1 MTAQRKRFIMDRRRE
16 KEAADVKDAKR
27 ESIFSCPVCG
37 EALMFDEGAYRCV
50 SGHCFDRA
58 KEGYVNLLPA
68 NRQHASA
75 PGDDKDMVKARTAFL
90 DSGRYTPLKEALCA
104 LAAKYAGERTA
115 LLDAGCGEG
124 YYTEGLSRVIAEKG
138 GRTGGADL
146 SKAAVKKAAKRCREA
161 EIAVASV
168 YHLPLADGSVDMVTD
183 CFSPLA
189 KEEYRRVLKD
199 GGHFLYVVPGARHLW
214 EMKEVLYEQPYENE
228 VWEEAYEGFRLQE
241 TVPLSF
247 GIHLEK
253 TEEIMALFRMTPY
266 AWKTPK
272 EGVERLAEQKELGLL
287 AEFRILV
294 YERR

>member
-1 MTAQRKRFIMDRRRE
+1 MR
-16 KEAADVKDAKR
+16 DAKR
-27 ESIFSCPVCG
+27 ESIFTCPVCG
-37 EALMFDEGAYRCV
+37 EKLVIGVGVYRCAA
-50 SGHCFDRA
+50 GHCFDRA

-75 PGDDKDMVKARTAFL
+75 PGDDKEMVRARTAFL
-90 DSGRYTPLKEALCA
+90 DSGRYAALKEALCA
-104 LAAKYAGERTA
+104 LAERYAGERTV

-146 SKAAVKKAAKRCREA
+146 SKTAVKKAAKRCREA

-168 YHLPLADGSVDMVTD
+168 YHLPLAERSVDMVTD

-199 GGHFLYVVPGARHLW
+199 GGRFLYVVPGARHLW
-214 EMKEVLYEQPYENE
+214 EMKEVLYERPYENE
-228 VWEEAYEGFRLQE
+228 VREEAYEGFRLLE

-247 GIHLEK
+247 GFRLENA
-253 TEEIMALFRMTPY
+253 EEIMALFRMTPY

-272 EGVERLAEQKELGLL
+272 EGVERLTEQKELSLT

>member
-1 MTAQRKRFIMDRRRE
+1 MG
-16 KEAADVKDAKR
+16 DAKQL
-27 ESIFSCPVCG
+27 SIFACPLCG
-37 EALMFDEGAYRCV
+37 EKLAIDEQVYRCT
-50 SGHCFDRA
+50 SGHCFDKA

-228 VWEEAYEGFRLQE
+228 VREEAYEGFRLQE

-272 EGVERLAEQKELGLL
+272 EGVERLAEQIELGLT

-294 YERR
+294 YERE

>member
-1 MTAQRKRFIMDRRRE
+1 MG
-16 KEAADVKDAKR
+16 DAKR
-27 ESIFSCPVCG
+27 ASLFTCPVCG

-168 YHLPLADGSVDMVTD
+168 YHLPLAERSVDMVTD

-199 GGHFLYVVPGARHLW
+199 GGRFLYVVPGARHLW

-228 VWEEAYEGFRLQE
+228 VREEAYEGFRLQE

-272 EGVERLAEQKELGLL
+272 EGVERLAEQKELGLT

-294 YERR
+294 YERK

>member
-1 MTAQRKRFIMDRRRE
+1 MG
-16 KEAADVKDAKR
+16 DAKQL
-27 ESIFSCPVCG
+27 SIFACPLCG
-37 EALMFDEGAYRCV
+37 EKLAIDEQVYRCT
-50 SGHCFDRA
+50 SGHCFDKA

-75 PGDDKDMVKARTAFL
+75 PGDDKDMVKARPAFL

-228 VWEEAYEGFRLQE
+228 VREEAYEGFRLQE

-272 EGVERLAEQKELGLL
+272 EGVERLAEQKELGLT

-294 YERR
+294 YERK

>member
-1 MTAQRKRFIMDRRRE
+1 MG
-16 KEAADVKDAKR
+16 DAKQL
-27 ESIFSCPVCG
+27 SIFACPLCG
-37 EALMFDEGAYRCV
+37 EKLAIDEQVYRCT
-50 SGHCFDRA
+50 SGHCFDKA

-161 EIAVASV
+161 EIAVSSV

-189 KEEYRRVLKD
+189 KEEYRRVLK
-199 GGHFLYVVPGARHLW
+199 GGGRFLYVVPGARHLW
-214 EMKEVLYEQPYENE
+214 EMKEILYDKPYENE
-228 VWEEAYEGFRLQE
+228 VREEEYEGFRLLE
-241 TVPLSF
+241 TVKLDF
-247 GIHLEK
+247 GFRLEK
-253 TEEIMALFRMTPY
+253 AEEIMALFRMTPY
-266 AWKTPK
+266 VWKTPR
-272 EGVERLAEQKELGLL
+272 EGVERLAEQIELGLT

-294 YERR
+294 YERK

>member
-1 MTAQRKRFIMDRRRE
+1 MG
-16 KEAADVKDAKR
+16 DAKQL
-27 ESIFSCPVCG
+27 SIFACPLCG
-37 EALMFDEGAYRCV
+37 EKLAIDEQVYRCT
-50 SGHCFDRA
+50 SGHCFDKA

-168 YHLPLADGSVDMVTD
+168 YHLPLEEGSVDMVTD

-228 VWEEAYEGFRLQE
+228 VREEAYEGFRLQE

-272 EGVERLAEQKELGLL
+272 EGVERLAEQKELGLT

-294 YERR
+294 YERK

>member
-1 MTAQRKRFIMDRRRE
+1 MG
-16 KEAADVKDAKR
+16 DAKQL
-27 ESIFSCPVCG
+27 SIFACPLCG
-37 EALMFDEGAYRCV
+37 EKLAIDEQVYRCT
-50 SGHCFDRA
+50 SGHCFDKA

-189 KEEYRRVLKD
+189 KEEYRRVLK
-199 GGHFLYVVPGARHLW
+199 GGGRFLYVVPGARHLW
-214 EMKEVLYEQPYENE
+214 EMKEILYAKPYENE
-228 VWEEAYEGFRLQE
+228 VREEEYEGFRLLE
-241 TVPLSF
+241 TVNLDF
-247 GIHLEK
+247 GFRLEK
-253 TEEIMALFRMTPY
+253 AEEIMALFRMTPY
-266 AWKTPK
+266 TWKTPK
-272 EGVERLAEQKELGLL
+272 EGIERLAEQQGLGLR

>member
-1 MTAQRKRFIMDRRRE
+1 MG
-16 KEAADVKDAKR
+16 DAKQL
-27 ESIFSCPVCG
+27 SIFACPLCG
-37 EALMFDEGAYRCV
+37 EKLAIDEQVYRCT
-50 SGHCFDRA
+50 SGHCFDKA

-189 KEEYRRVLKD
+189 KEEYRRVLK
-199 GGHFLYVVPGARHLW
+199 GGGRFLYVVPGARHLW
-214 EMKEVLYEQPYENE
+214 EMKEILYAKPYENE
-228 VWEEAYEGFRLQE
+228 VREEEYEGFRLLE
-241 TVPLSF
+241 TVNLDF
-247 GIHLEK
+247 GFRLEK
-253 TEEIMALFRMTPY
+253 AEEIMALFRMTPY
-266 AWKTPK
+266 TWKTPK
-272 EGVERLAEQKELGLL
+272 EGIERLAEQKELGLL

>member
-1 MTAQRKRFIMDRRRE
+1 MG
-16 KEAADVKDAKR
+16 DAKQL
-27 ESIFSCPVCG
+27 SIFACPLCG
-37 EALMFDEGAYRCV
+37 EKLAIDEQVYRCT
-50 SGHCFDRA
+50 SGHCFDKA

-161 EIAVASV
+161 EIAVSSV

-228 VWEEAYEGFRLQE
+228 VREEAYEGFRLQE

-272 EGVERLAEQKELGLL
+272 EGVERLAEQIELGLT

-294 YERR
+294 YERK

>member
-1 MTAQRKRFIMDRRRE
+1 MG
-16 KEAADVKDAKR
+16 DAKQL
-27 ESIFSCPVCG
+27 SIFACPLC
-37 EALMFDEGAYRCV
+37 EEKLAIDEQVYRCT
-50 SGHCFDRA
+50 SGHCFDKA

-138 GRTGGADL
+138 GWTGGADL
-146 SKAAVKKAAKRCREA
+146 SKTAVKKAAKRCREA

-189 KEEYRRVLKD
+189 KEEYRRGLK
-199 GGHFLYVVPGARHLW
+199 GGGRFLYVVPGARHLW
-214 EMKEVLYEQPYENE
+214 EMKEILYDKPYENE
-228 VWEEAYEGFRLQE
+228 VREEEYEGFRLLE
-241 TVPLSF
+241 TVNLDF
-247 GIHLEK
+247 GFRLEK
-253 TEEIMALFRMTPY
+253 AEEIMALFRMTPY
-266 AWKTPK
+266 TWKTPK
-272 EGVERLAEQKELGLL
+272 EGVERLAEQKELGLR

>member
-1 MTAQRKRFIMDRRRE
+1 MG
-16 KEAADVKDAKR
+16 DAKQL
-27 ESIFSCPVCG
+27 SIFACPLCG
-37 EALMFDEGAYRCV
+37 EKLAIDEQVYRCT
-50 SGHCFDRA
+50 SGHCFDKA

-115 LLDAGCGEG
+115 LHDAGCGEG

-228 VWEEAYEGFRLQE
+228 VREEAYEGFRLQE

>member
-1 MTAQRKRFIMDRRRE
+1 MG
-16 KEAADVKDAKR
+16 DAKQL
-27 ESIFSCPVCG
+27 SIFACPLCG
-37 EALMFDEGAYRCV
+37 EKLAIDEQVYRCT
-50 SGHCFDRA
+50 SGHCFDKA

-161 EIAVASV
+161 EIAVSSV

-228 VWEEAYEGFRLQE
+228 VREEAYEGFRLQE

-272 EGVERLAEQKELGLL
+272 EGVERLAEQKELGLT

-294 YERR
+294 YERK

>member
-1 MTAQRKRFIMDRRRE
+1 MG
-16 KEAADVKDAKR
+16 DAKQL
-27 ESIFSCPVCG
+27 SIFACPLCG
-37 EALMFDEGAYRCV
+37 EKLAIDEQVYRCT
-50 SGHCFDRA
+50 SGHCFDKA

-146 SKAAVKKAAKRCREA
+146 SKTAVKKAAKRCREA

-228 VWEEAYEGFRLQE
+228 VREEAYEGFRLQE

-272 EGVERLAEQKELGLL
+272 EGVERLAEQKELGLT

-294 YERR
+294 YERK

>member
-1 MTAQRKRFIMDRRRE
+1 MG
-16 KEAADVKDAKR
+16 DAKQL
-27 ESIFSCPVCG
+27 SIFACPLCG
-37 EALMFDEGAYRCV
+37 EKLAIDEQVYRCT
-50 SGHCFDRA
+50 SGHCFDKA

-90 DSGRYTPLKEALCA
+90 DSGRYAPLKEALCA

-168 YHLPLADGSVDMVTD
+168 YHLPLAEGSVDMVTD

-199 GGHFLYVVPGARHLW
+199 GGRFLYVVPGARHLW

-228 VWEEAYEGFRLQE
+228 VREEAYEGFRLQE

-272 EGVERLAEQKELGLL
+272 EGVERLAEQKELGLT

-294 YERR
+294 YERK

>member
-1 MTAQRKRFIMDRRRE
+1 MG
-16 KEAADVKDAKR
+16 DVKRQSFFA
-27 ESIFSCPVCG
+27 CPLCG
-37 EALMFDEGAYRCV
+37 EALIIDVRVYRCA
-50 SGHCFDRA
+50 SGHCFDKA

-168 YHLPLADGSVDMVTD
+168 YHLPLAEGSVDMVTD

-228 VWEEAYEGFRLQE
+228 VREEAYEGFRLQE

-266 AWKTPK
+266 TWKTPK
-272 EGVERLAEQKELGLL
+272 EGVERLAEQKELELH
-287 AEFRILV
+287 AEFRILL

>member
-1 MTAQRKRFIMDRRRE
+1 MG
-16 KEAADVKDAKR
+16 DAKQL
-27 ESIFSCPVCG
+27 SIFACPLCG
-37 EALMFDEGAYRCV
+37 EKLAIDEQVYRCT
-50 SGHCFDRA
+50 SGHCFDKA

-90 DSGRYTPLKEALCA
+90 DSGRYTPLKEVLCA

-228 VWEEAYEGFRLQE
+228 VREEAYEGFRLQE
-241 TVPLSF
+241 MVPLSF

-272 EGVERLAEQKELGLL
+272 EGVERLAEQKELGLT

-294 YERR
+294 YERK

>member
-1 MTAQRKRFIMDRRRE
+1 MG
-16 KEAADVKDAKR
+16 DAKQL
-27 ESIFSCPVCG
+27 SIFACPLCG
-37 EALMFDEGAYRCV
+37 EKLAIDEQVYRCT
-50 SGHCFDRA
+50 SGHCFDKA

-228 VWEEAYEGFRLQE
+228 VREEAYEGFRLQE

-272 EGVERLAEQKELGLL
+272 EGVERLAEQKELGLT

>member
-1 MTAQRKRFIMDRRRE
+1 MG
-16 KEAADVKDAKR
+16 DAKQL
-27 ESIFSCPVCG
+27 SIFACPLCG
-37 EALMFDEGAYRCV
+37 EKLAIDEQVYRCT
-50 SGHCFDRA
+50 SGHCFDKA

-228 VWEEAYEGFRLQE
+228 VREEAYEGFRLQE

-272 EGVERLAEQKELGLL
+272 EGVERLAEQKELGLT

-294 YERR
+294 YERK

>member
-1 MTAQRKRFIMDRRRE
+1 MGE
-16 KEAADVKDAKR
+16 AKR
-27 ESIFSCPVCG
+27 LSIFACPLCG
-37 EALMFDEGAYRCV
+37 EKLAIDEQVYRCT
-50 SGHCFDRA
+50 SGHCFDKA

-228 VWEEAYEGFRLQE
+228 VREEAYEGFRLQE

-272 EGVERLAEQKELGLL
+272 EGVERLAEQKELGLT

-294 YERR
+294 YERK

>member
-1 MTAQRKRFIMDRRRE
+1 MG
-16 KEAADVKDAKR
+16 DAKQL
-27 ESIFSCPVCG
+27 SIFACPLCG
-37 EALMFDEGAYRCV
+37 EKLAIDEQVYRCT
-50 SGHCFDRA
+50 SGHCFDKA

-228 VWEEAYEGFRLQE
+228 VREEAYEGFRLQE

-272 EGVERLAEQKELGLL
+272 EGVERLAGQKELGLT

-294 YERR
+294 YERE